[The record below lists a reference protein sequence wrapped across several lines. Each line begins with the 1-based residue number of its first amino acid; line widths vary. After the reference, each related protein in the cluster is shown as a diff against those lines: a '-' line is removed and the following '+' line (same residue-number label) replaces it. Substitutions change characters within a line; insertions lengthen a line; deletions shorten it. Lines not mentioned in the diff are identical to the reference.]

1 MEKTLG
7 RWRWIAVNVRF
18 VLNIELFKYLNNWVQ
33 DCTKHIFITITDSFS
48 SHVFYVFYTLLLL
61 MLISKS
67 PNSFEF
73 IYFSLCV
80 NRFINLCSVLE
91 VFCPVWFTC
100 NCPSTKMWI
109 WCCDSCR
116 MHIFFFFL
124 AEQHSVRD
132 NLLCSNI
139 WMNIWKDTAHW
150 N

>member
-48 SHVFYVFYTLLLL
+48 SHVFYVFYALLLL
-61 MLISKS
+61 VPISKS

-80 NRFINLCSVLE
+80 NRFINCVQFCKYFVQSGVLAI
-91 VFCPVWFTC
+91 VL
-100 NCPSTKMWI
+100 STKMWI

-116 MHIFFFFL
+116 MHVIFFFL